1 MKSYSKYIFFYCV
14 NAINLVYLYVR
25 FMKGHISMICTYQ
38 KRLKGKSIGI
48 MFGSFAPLH
57 QGHLDCIMRAKK
69 ENDGGCILITC
80 GYDGDKG
87 EPLMPH
93 RKRYRYVREFFA
105 NDDLVAVYAINDTE
119 IQAEEYPNGWQKWMN
134 EFERIYKNAVEYAE
148 ERVWYVGDRCYY
160 NDLQR
165 MGEKVILLDREVNLI
180 SGTMIRNNPIKYWD
194 KIAVPFRRLFSHNIL
209 ICGTASEGKSTLT
222 ADLGK
227 YFGTAYSTEYARDYM
242 AESNVSDWELDGADF
257 SAFLTGQYNL
267 NKKMINSSQ
276 NRGVFFA
283 DSDSLVTKMYAQH
296 YANDDSCIL
305 SQEEYKQLSILADE
319 LTKKCKWDKIFLL
332 VPCGQFVDDH
342 TRYMAHSSIEEREK
356 LCSLLVNNL
365 KAAGLWD
372 KVVVLN
378 YGYYKNFEIIKN
390 YVKELIER

>member
-1 MKSYSKYIFFYCV
+1 ME
-14 NAINLVYLYVR
+14 L
-25 FMKGHISMICTYQ
+25 TYQ
-38 KRLKGKSIGI
+38 NKLRGKSIGI

-69 ENDGGCILITC
+69 ENDGGCLLISC
-80 GYDGDKG
+80 GYEGDKG

-105 NDDLVAVYAINDTE
+105 SDDLVAVYAINDTE
-119 IQAEEYPNGWQKWMN
+119 IQAEAYPNGWQKWMN
-134 EFERIYKNAVEYAE
+134 EFERIYNNAVEYAE

-180 SGTMIRNNPIKYWD
+180 SGTMIRNNPLKYWS
-194 KIAVPFRRLFSHNIL
+194 KITLPFRRLFSHNIL
-209 ICGTASEGKSTLT
+209 ICGTASEGKSVLT

-227 YFGTAYSTEYARDYM
+227 YFNAPYSTEYARDYM

-267 NKKMINSSQ
+267 NKKKINSPQ
-276 NRGVFFA
+276 NNGVFFA
-283 DSDSLVTKMYAQH
+283 DSDSMVTKMYAKH
-296 YANDDSCIL
+296 YAEDSKCL
-305 SQEEYKQLSILADE
+305 LTMEEYDKLAVLADE
-319 LTKKCKWDKIFLL
+319 LTAKCKWDKIFLL
-332 VPCGQFVDDH
+332 CPCGVFVDDH
-342 TRYMAHSSIEEREK
+342 SRYMAHSSLDERTALYQK
-356 LCSLLVNNL
+356 LVANI
-365 KAAGLWD
+365 KEAGLWD

-378 YGYYKNFEIIKN
+378 YGYYKNFEMIKN
-390 YVKELIER
+390 YVKELIEQ